1 MASFPTTPPPV
12 YPIEEGLADPEV
24 LTTTFRDGT
33 EQRRLKGT
41 GPLRTFKL
49 KFGGG
54 MPITNAERGFI
65 VAHYTG
71 QNGKLTSFSWTHP
84 DRAEVITVRYAAKPT
99 FTNVGYNFYNGTV
112 ELQEVPV

>member
-1 MASFPTTPPPV
+1 MASFPTDPLPV
-12 YPIEEGLADPEV
+12 YPIEESMQKTEV
-24 LTTTFRDGT
+24 LVTTFRDGT
-33 EQRRLKGT
+33 EQRRLKGQ

-54 MPITNAERGFI
+54 MPVTNAERGFI

-71 QNGKLTSFSWTHP
+71 QNGPLTSFSWTHP
-84 DRAEVITVRYAAKPT
+84 DRGEVITVRYVGPPT
-99 FTNVGYNFYNGTV
+99 FTNVGYNFYNATV